1 MLILASLIK
10 QNFLINQFPTS
21 LSQRQQQIDH
31 QVTQNKHL
39 SEQNDIKKIEL
50 NSKIS
55 NNQEVLESQAGYR
68 FGFIKEGETFYQ
80 ITQQNP

>member
-55 NNQEVLESQAGYR
+55 NNQEVLESQARYR

-80 ITQQNP
+80 ITRQNP

>member
-55 NNQEVLESQAGYR
+55 NNQEVLESQARYR
-68 FGFIKEGETFYQ
+68 FGFIKEGEAFYQ

>member
-55 NNQEVLESQAGYR
+55 NNQEVLESQARYR